1 MTKPIG
7 KSIRFLVFSVI
18 NSRRNRPAL
27 WLLVAIGAII
37 FLGARNWKTDGDSIE
52 HACTDAALFRWASS
66 QGAELEKIS
75 IGEFLFEAE
84 ADSARNWQQRLRVRR
99 GMRARKKILKGEV
112 ILSVPMNITFSAE
125 NALKTEIGD
134 IVESLHLDQYVAM
147 ALMLLHERKKGAAS
161 AFFPYVCKIPATFET
176 TLFWPLDQL
185 DAATGGN
192 YSNLYLQT
200 LRMRSYLLKTYNR
213 LMPLLFRRHPD
224 RFAPATHGLR
234 DFAWAMTAVFSRN
247 WGVAD
252 RRRPAAHWAPPVRQ
266 HAPPSALFA
275 EPFCPSQCLPHT
287 ETSKFIIIRS
297 DGDQVPAPI
306 SGRIRTKSATFRA
319 RH

>member
-37 FLGARNWKTDGDSIE
+37 FLWTRNWKTDGDSIE

-84 ADSARNWQQRLRVRR
+84 ADSARNWQQRLGVRR
-99 GMRARKKILKGEV
+99 GMLARKKILKGEV

-161 AFFPYVCKIPATFET
+161 TLLPIRLQDPRDVRDHPLLAARPARRRHRR
-176 TLFWPLDQL
+176 QL
-185 DAATGGN
+185 QQPVPADAAHAQ
-192 YSNLYLQT
+192 LPPQDLQQAHAAPLPPPPGP
-200 LRMRSYLLKTYNR
+200 LR
-213 LMPLLFRRHPD
+213 PRHPRRPRLRLGHD
-224 RFAPATHGLR
+224 RRLLPQLG
-234 DFAWAMTAVFSRN
+234 
-247 WGVAD
+247 
-252 RRRPAAHWAPPVRQ
+252 RRRPPPARRALGPPGQTACAAIGALCRALLSLAV
-266 HAPPSALFA
+266 SA
-275 EPFCPSQCLPHT
+275 SH
-287 ETSKFIIIRS
+287 
-297 DGDQVPAPI
+297 
-306 SGRIRTKSATFRA
+306 
-319 RH
+319 